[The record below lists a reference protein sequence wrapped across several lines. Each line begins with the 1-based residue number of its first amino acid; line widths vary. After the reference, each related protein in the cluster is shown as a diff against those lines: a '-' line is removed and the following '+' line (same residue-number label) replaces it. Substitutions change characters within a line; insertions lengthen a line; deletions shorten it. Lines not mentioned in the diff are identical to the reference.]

1 MCITTPKWHS
11 FFNDQT
17 GRSADSGGA
26 DPRTAQSAFTLRT
39 LLLQLPIPHLNY
51 GKRTGNI
58 PLAAACLK
66 QAAAGIPGASVDILP
81 ESIVSYLGDAA
92 LLREILAR
100 KPDVVGFSVY
110 SWNLRRSL
118 HLAAEIKQS
127 RGCRIVLGGPEVTAD
142 NRLVRSE
149 AIDYLVYGEGE
160 AVFRRLLQEDE
171 RFWQQKA
178 AAACADSFFRSSPS
192 PYAAGL
198 LEPGIED
205 LVLLETQ
212 RGCPFNCGYCSY
224 GKARRRLTF
233 KSEPLLLD
241 AVRWAVRSGHSE
253 LYFLD
258 PTLNTRPGID
268 DLLDRVKAINRTRGL
283 ALISEIRADRLDAPQ
298 ADRFAAAGFTWFE
311 IGLQT
316 TNPRALDLMNRA
328 TDPARFL
335 AGVRLL
341 GERGISATIDLI
353 AGLPGDDLSGF
364 KRSVDF
370 IVDHDL
376 RRDVQVFP
384 LAVLP
389 GTDFRARSQTLG
401 LAFDPE
407 PPYPV
412 IATPLF
418 SEENL
423 LEAFDYAEARL
434 EVNLYPMPALD
445 ISWRRGPATDDRP
458 VPDHYDRPGN
468 RPGLSKLILTS
479 VRPLSE
485 IEKVARNLTHP
496 YQVFIGPDMTAE
508 AFTERTLE
516 ILTAANPFT
525 PLEIVFIEP
534 RQLPDTDRLLAAVRL
549 NRPHFL
555 DLEHRFLFA
564 KPGSRCVL
572 FTLLSRR
579 PRPFFTGDMQ
589 RQVFWW
595 DRRDLPEGADLHGL
609 ADFDGILVDSPCA
622 AASLK
627 AWQNSFITRAAEV
640 PHIGF
645 ADIPLQRRWLLLTE
659 PETYYPGAF
668 GPC

>member
-1 MCITTPKWHS
+1 MV
-11 FFNDQT
+11 
-17 GRSADSGGA
+17 
-26 DPRTAQSAFTLRT
+26 RT

-66 QAAAGIPGASVDILP
+66 QAAADIPGASVDILP

-92 LLREILAR
+92 LLREVLSR
-100 KPDVVGFSVY
+100 QPDVIGFSVY

-118 HLAAEIKQS
+118 HLAAEIKKAA
-127 RGCRIVLGGPEVTAD
+127 GCRIILGGPEITPD
-142 NRLVRSE
+142 NGLVRSD
-149 AIDYLVYGEGE
+149 AIDFRVYGEGE
-160 AVFRRLLQEDE
+160 AVFRQLLQDKTL
-171 RFWQQKA
+171 WQKKA
-178 AAACADSFFRSSPS
+178 AAAGADAFFRSSPS
-192 PYAAGL
+192 PYPAGL
-198 LEPGIED
+198 LEPDIED

-212 RGCPFNCGYCSY
+212 RGCPFHCGYCSY

-241 AVRWAVRSGHSE
+241 AVNWAVHSGHSE

-268 DLLDRVKAINRTRGL
+268 RLLDKVKTANRARSL
-283 ALISEIRADRLDAPQ
+283 ALISEMRADRLDASL
-298 ADRFAAAGFTWFE
+298 ADRFAAAGFSWFE

-341 GERGISATIDLI
+341 RERGISATIDLI
-353 AGLPGDDLSGF
+353 AGLPGDDLGGF

-370 IVDHDL
+370 IVDNDL
-376 RRDVQVFP
+376 RQDVQVFP

-389 GTDFRARSQTLG
+389 GTDFRMHSQSLG
-401 LAFDPE
+401 LAFEPE

-418 SEENL
+418 SRENL

-445 ISWRRGPATDDRP
+445 ISWRRGPATDGRP
-458 VPDHYDRPGN
+458 GPDHHDRPGN
-468 RPGLSKLILTS
+468 RPALSKLILNA
-479 VRPLSE
+479 VRPFSD
-485 IEKVARNLTHP
+485 IEKLARNLTHP
-496 YQVFIGPDMTAE
+496 YQVFIGPELTA
-508 AFTERTLE
+508 ANFTGRVLE

-525 PLEIVFIEP
+525 PLEVVFIEP
-534 RQLPDTDRLLAAVRL
+534 RQIPVTDRLLDAVRL
-549 NRPHFL
+549 KRPHFL

-564 KPGSRCVL
+564 EPGSRCIL

-579 PRPFFTGDMQ
+579 PRRFFTGDMQ

-595 DRRDLPEGADLHGL
+595 DRLNLPEGQDLNEL
-609 ADFDGILVDSPCA
+609 ADFDGLLVDSPCS

-627 AWQNSFITRAAEV
+627 AWQNSFIARAAEV
-640 PHIGF
+640 LHIGF
-645 ADIPLQRRWLLLTE
+645 ADISLQRRWLLLTE

-668 GPC
+668 GTP

>member
-1 MCITTPKWHS
+1 P
-11 FFNDQT
+11 
-17 GRSADSGGA
+17 AD
-26 DPRTAQSAFTLRT
+26 
-39 LLLQLPIPHLNY
+39 
-51 GKRTGNI
+51 
-58 PLAAACLK
+58 
-66 QAAAGIPGASVDILP
+66 IPGASVDILP

-92 LLREILAR
+92 LLREVLSR
-100 KPDVVGFSVY
+100 TPDVVGLSVY
-110 SWNLRRSL
+110 SWNVRRSL
-118 HLAAEIKQS
+118 HLAAEIKKAI
-127 RGCRIVLGGPEVTAD
+127 GCRVVCGGPEVTPD
-142 NRLVRSE
+142 NRLVRSA
-149 AIDYLVYGEGE
+149 AIDFLVYGEGE
-160 AVFRRLLQEDE
+160 AVFRQLLQEE
-171 RFWQQKA
+171 ALWQKKA
-178 AAACADSFFRSSPS
+178 AAACADSLFRSSPS
-192 PYAAGL
+192 PYQVGL
-198 LEPGIED
+198 LEPEIED

-241 AVRWAVRSGHSE
+241 AVNWAVGGGHSE

-258 PTLNTRPGID
+258 PTLNTRPGIEG
-268 DLLDRVKAINRTRGL
+268 LLDKIKTANRPRSL
-283 ALISEIRADRLDAPQ
+283 ALISEIRADRLDAAL
-298 ADRFAAAGFTWFE
+298 ADRFAAAGFSWFE

-335 AGVRLL
+335 AGARLL

-353 AGLPGDDLSGF
+353 AGLPGDDLPGF

-370 IVDHDL
+370 IVKNDL
-376 RRDVQVFP
+376 RQDVQVFP

-401 LAFDPE
+401 LTFEPE

-412 IATPLF
+412 IATTSF
-418 SEENL
+418 SEQNL
-423 LEAFDYAEARL
+423 LEAFDYAETRL

-445 ISWRRGPATDDRP
+445 ISWRRSPPTGDRP
-458 VPDHYDRPGN
+458 GPDHYDSPGN
-468 RPGLSKLILTS
+468 RPGLSKLILNS

-485 IEKVARNLTHP
+485 IEKLAQNLTHP
-496 YQVFIGPDMTAE
+496 YQVFIGPDMTAA
-508 AFTERTLE
+508 AFSGRALE

-525 PLEIVFIEP
+525 PLEVVFIEP
-534 RQLPDTDRLLAAVRL
+534 REVPDTDRMLDAVRL

-564 KPGSRCVL
+564 EPGNRCVL

-595 DRRDLPEGADLHGL
+595 DRLNLPEGQDLNEL
-609 ADFDGILVDSPCA
+609 ADFDGLLVDSPCS

-627 AWQNSFITRAAEV
+627 AWQNSFIARAAEV
-640 PHIGF
+640 LHIGF
-645 ADIPLQRRWLLLTE
+645 ADISLQRRWLLLTE

-668 GPC
+668 GTP